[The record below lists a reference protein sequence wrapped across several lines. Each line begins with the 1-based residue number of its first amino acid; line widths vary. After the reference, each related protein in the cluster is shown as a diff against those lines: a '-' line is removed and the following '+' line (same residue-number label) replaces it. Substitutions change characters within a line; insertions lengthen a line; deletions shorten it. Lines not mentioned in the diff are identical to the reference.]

1 MLEDRTN
8 DLVHCLF
15 EEKRKQNAKI
25 ETWTEI
31 TKIVRTTNKDLRS
44 IRMREVPHK
53 KEDKEVSLEQNK
65 AEVDESSANI
75 WIK

>member
-1 MLEDRTN
+1 MTG
-8 DLVHCLF
+8 
-15 EEKRKQNAKI
+15 
-25 ETWTEI
+25 I
-31 TKIVRTTNKDLRS
+31 TKILWKKNKDLRS

-53 KEDKEVSLEQNK
+53 KEDNKILLEQNK